1 MDRLVCSSLSLCLDC
16 PFFLGGV
23 AIYELYGFEYLA
35 VIQVAS
41 PTSDW
46 GFFLLDLGGGCPLIC
61 GGRVCLTLW
70 NNQAD
75 G

>member
-46 GFFLLDLGGGCPLIC
+46 GFFLLDLGGG
-61 GGRVCLTLW
+61 
-70 NNQAD
+70 
-75 G
+75 